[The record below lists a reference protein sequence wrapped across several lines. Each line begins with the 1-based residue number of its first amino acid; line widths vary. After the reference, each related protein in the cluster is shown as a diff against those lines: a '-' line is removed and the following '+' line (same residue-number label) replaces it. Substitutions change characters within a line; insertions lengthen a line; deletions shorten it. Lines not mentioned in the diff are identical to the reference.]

1 MVGSGKFP
9 EGVWQFASER
19 ILNQSYLLLG
29 KVGTLRYFVVGNN
42 VDGYSGI
49 ERCFSSEIEFDEIGR
64 PTWRYHFMNG
74 RECKEVILERSG

>member
-49 ERCFSSEIEFDEIGR
+49 ERCFSSEIEFDEIRR
-64 PTWRYHFMNG
+64 PTWR
-74 RECKEVILERSG
+74 